1 MSWLGYRE
9 ELRSWVDLHIQHVSQ
24 IATSEKAN
32 VPGFVGLF
40 ATLFD
45 FETPDVGS
53 MGASMAVAALRLRLP
68 RPRPRP
74 TGIVDVSYSGLP
86 ELKWLWWNVVM
97 VPSVSHSVYRGVE
110 ADALSPTS
118 KCAPSHLAPQCHACV
133 ASRNSTRPFNT
144 TPVTIENY
152 RYYSCTRP
160 FNTTP
165 VQYDRELP
173 VLQLCTC
180 TSST

>member
-152 RYYSCTRP
+152 RYYSCAHV
-160 FNTTP
+160 P
-165 VQYDRELP
+165 VVP
-173 VLQLCTC
+173 
-180 TSST
+180 S